1 MDPHLDLL
9 QRKTELCCYSLQELY
24 STVCEQ
30 DRHGTMNLTD
40 GIFLATFVVTL
51 ISEVMVCSGVDFLS
65 AD

>member
-9 QRKTELCCYSLQELY
+9 QRKAELCCYSLQKLY

-40 GIFLATFVVTL
+40 GIFLATF
-51 ISEVMVCSGVDFLS
+51 
-65 AD
+65 